1 MSPHEDCL
9 DIAQEELGI
18 DIFFEFSGRLTF
30 VSKCSQM
37 NDRGGQQQSKR
48 PGSPFPIKEKLEN
61 RKKAKVNKDERG
73 TAKHYQVI
81 INPMSPLMRIM
92 SRFGWQQIPAK
103 HIWNFGYETRS
114 IFKIVNSMPKNLSLA
129 WKLLMDSMNKIC
141 LASIYN
147 SKMIDSLVNGSR
159 QEALCGDIRPAIEFG
174 EEWECED
181 LCGIIEVKL
190 EPSTQERQSL
200 QANSCAAAIWGM
212 SKQDFLRRFLACDLP
227 LPFTQLD
234 ALRAA
239 AIDIQNHT
247 EALTS
252 QHIRLTFGNCNE
264 ARAVLVCWTKLKTY
278 DSHGRIT
285 AVSMFE
291 SDLSLML
298 TTSRQIRVLC
308 IRLIWPLFLFANRLE
323 Q

>member
-1 MSPHEDCL
+1 M
-9 DIAQEELGI
+9 AQI
-18 DIFFEFSGRLTF
+18 YRIRSTRN
-30 VSKCSQM
+30 S
-37 NDRGGQQQSKR
+37 
-48 PGSPFPIKEKLEN
+48 
-61 RKKAKVNKDERG
+61 
-73 TAKHYQVI
+73 H
-81 INPMSPLMRIM
+81 LMKIM
-92 SRFGWQQIPAK
+92 SRHGWHHIPAK
-103 HIWNFGYETRS
+103 QIWNFGYDFETIS
-114 IFKIVNSMPKNLSLA
+114 DIVNSIPKPLCFA
-129 WKLLMDSMNKIC
+129 WRMLLDSMHRIC
-141 LASIYN
+141 SASMAN
-147 SKMIDSLVNGSR
+147 SMMIQSWMYRGTSPDTANPTVVSH
-159 QEALCGDIRPAIEFG
+159 D
-174 EEWECED
+174 WERED

-190 EPSTQERQSL
+190 EPSTQELQSL

-212 SKQDFLRRFLACDLP
+212 SKQDFLQRFSDCELP
-227 LPFTQLD
+227 VPYTQLD